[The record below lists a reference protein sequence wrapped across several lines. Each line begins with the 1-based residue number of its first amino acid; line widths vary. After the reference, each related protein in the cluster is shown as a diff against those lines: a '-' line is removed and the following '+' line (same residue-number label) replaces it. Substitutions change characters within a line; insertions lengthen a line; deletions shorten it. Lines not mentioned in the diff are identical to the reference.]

1 MAPFNFH
8 LLLVSSFNFENVVLS
23 LNQCPG
29 HCNYFAHLL
38 WHLLFMNCYRWYV
51 RKSSYTWYTQSLYLV
66 LIAVLQ
72 AFLFGFIMLRP
83 CYAQKLICVHLF
95 VTPWS
100 LQASLSLGFSRQEY
114 WRELPFLPPGDLPDP
129 GIKAM
134 SLKPPALADGFF
146 TTEPPG
152 KPQHAHAFCT
162 YTRSPFSDQIF
173 LLELL
178 KNMFYIIS
186 WLWQSVRMNAVKA
199 KRKEQQKRVNANNKI
214 LNQN

>member
-8 LLLVSSFNFENVVLS
+8 LLLVLSFNFENVVLS

-83 CYAQKLICVHLF
+83 CYAQKLICVQLF

-152 KPQHAHAFCT
+152 KPQQCSCIL
-162 YTRSPFSDQIF
+162 YLYEVSILWSDFSTWTIEKHVLHYF
-173 LLELL
+173 LTLTVCENECS
-178 KNMFYIIS
+178 KS
-186 WLWQSVRMNAVKA
+186 KK
-199 KRKEQQKRVNANNKI
+199 KRTTKKGKCKQ
-214 LNQN
+214 

>member
-8 LLLVSSFNFENVVLS
+8 LLLVLSFNFENVVLS

-83 CYAQKLICVHLF
+83 CYAQKLICVQLF

-114 WRELPFLPPGDLPDP
+114 WRELPILPPGDLPDP
-129 GIKAM
+129 GSRLCLLNLLHWQM
-134 SLKPPALADGFF
+134 DSLPLSHLGNPSMLMHSVPIRGLHSLIRFF
-146 TTEPPG
+146 YLNYWKTCFTL
-152 KPQHAHAFCT
+152 
-162 YTRSPFSDQIF
+162 F
-173 LLELL
+173 LD
-178 KNMFYIIS
+178 FDS
-186 WLWQSVRMNAVKA
+186 LWEWMQ
-199 KRKEQQKRVNANNKI
+199 
-214 LNQN
+214 